1 MKYSRQREAVLDCL
15 RGRYDHP
22 TADAI
27 FQTLREDDPKIS
39 LGTVYRNLGLLT
51 ELGQI
56 RKISCGDGTERYD
69 ACMDPHYH
77 FICNHCGKII
87 DLYSKPIDHIN
98 DVAVDENIAVIDSH
112 SLIFRGVCKICYKS
126 SSSEH

>member
-1 MKYSRQREAVLDCL
+1 MKYSRQREAVLECL
-15 RGRYDHP
+15 RGRHDHP

-56 RKISCGDGTERYD
+56 QKISCGDGTERYD

-87 DLYSKPIDHIN
+87 DLHSRPIEHVN
-98 DVAVDENIAVIDSH
+98 DAAVDEDIAVVDTH
-112 SLIFRGVCKICYKS
+112 SLIFRGICKICYKS
-126 SSSEH
+126 GRGEH